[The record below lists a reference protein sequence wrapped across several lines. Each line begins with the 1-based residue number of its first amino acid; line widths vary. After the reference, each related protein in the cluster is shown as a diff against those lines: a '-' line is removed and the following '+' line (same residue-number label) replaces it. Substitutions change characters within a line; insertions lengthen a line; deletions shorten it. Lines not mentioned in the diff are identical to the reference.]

1 VASFHLAERKTTRS
15 TCIVRGLIG
24 LAQNDCMDDDL
35 VRAAAAFALDS
46 DEPLQ
51 ASTPPGAAIAA
62 LGWTQARMFQ
72 AACQLFVEGRM
83 TLVFDDTGVM
93 RLVDRPLTADQ
104 AAERLGGTWA

>member
-1 VASFHLAERKTTRS
+1 
-15 TCIVRGLIG
+15 VRGLIG

-62 LGWTQARMFQ
+62 LGWTEALTFLGAC
-72 AACQLFVEGRM
+72 AAFVKGGM
-83 TLVFDDTGVM
+83 DLAFDDNGVM